1 MVASSIFGG
10 VFFTFMMHKIMGHPK
25 SGWHL
30 SFDKTWYFYWV
41 KLTFAYTLTA
51 TEEELKSVILPSQ
64 IVYKQQSVIFVQDVQ
79 REISKDPRIYLT
91 RISVN
96 NIWVDGRI

>member
-10 VFFTFMMHKIMGHPK
+10 VFFTFMMHRIMGHPK

-51 TEEELKSVILPSQ
+51 T
-64 IVYKQQSVIFVQDVQ
+64 
-79 REISKDPRIYLT
+79 
-91 RISVN
+91 
-96 NIWVDGRI
+96 